1 MSLSARDKRAL
12 ALLAPSVAAM
22 LLYHFWTS
30 EKTPEIVSAGS
41 QSIPAAENR
50 LMRLRRMTAEL
61 PGKDA
66 ALKQAKEEL
75 ALREKGLIRAE
86 TASQAQAQV
95 LQILRQLAKAQSPP
109 IDIKGVELGQP
120 RPLGEDYG
128 EVTVSVSMEC
138 RIDQIVNL
146 LAELTAQPE
155 LVATN
160 ELRFGAATDK
170 QKMIPVRLTVSGV
183 VPRSLI
189 PEQKGPGTF

>member
-12 ALLAPSVAAM
+12 ALLVPSVAAM
-22 LLYHFWTS
+22 LLYHFWTR
-30 EKTPEIVSAGS
+30 EKTPEIVSAGG
-41 QSIPAAENR
+41 QSIPAAESR

-75 ALREKGLIRAE
+75 DLREKGLIRAE

-95 LQILRQLAKAQSPP
+95 LQILRRLAKAQSPP

-120 RPLGEDYG
+120 KPLGEDYG

-138 RIDQIVNL
+138 RIDQIINL

-160 ELRFGAATDK
+160 ELRFGAASDK

-189 PEQKGPGTF
+189 PQQKGPGTF